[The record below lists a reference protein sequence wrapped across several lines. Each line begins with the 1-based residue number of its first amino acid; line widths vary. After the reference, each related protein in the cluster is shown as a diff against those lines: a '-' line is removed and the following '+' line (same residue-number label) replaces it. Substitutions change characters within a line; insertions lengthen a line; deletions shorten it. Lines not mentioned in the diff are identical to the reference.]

1 MNHGE
6 FYLKRLHSL
15 SGFFLLLFLCIHF
28 FLNSYATV
36 GSGAFNTA
44 ASFMQ
49 SLPHLTFVEILL
61 LGVPIAFHGIY
72 GLVIWYRGK
81 GNLGRYGY
89 FRNWMYFLQEI
100 SGAVLLV
107 FLIMHVWGT
116 RIAGALAG
124 ANVDFQWMTQHFGNP
139 LFLIVT
145 VLGVLAAS
153 FHGANGLWGF
163 LINAGILTGKKAQ
176 QVLGW
181 VCGLIFGVG
190 FLGFALTLMSFI
202 R

>member
-6 FYLKRLHSL
+6 FYLKRLHAL
-15 SGFFLLLFLCIHF
+15 SGFFLLLFLCVHF

-36 GSGAFNTA
+36 GSGSFNAA

-89 FRNWMYFLQEI
+89 FRNWMYFFQEI

-107 FLIMHVWGT
+107 FLVMHVWGT
-116 RIAGALAG
+116 RIAGAIAG
-124 ANVDFQWMTQHFGNP
+124 AVSRPAPSRSAAICASTPSTAKRNDRSAAT
-139 LFLIVT
+139 T
-145 VLGVLAAS
+145 VSSLRAGT
-153 FHGANGLWGF
+153 GA
-163 LINAGILTGKKAQ
+163 
-176 QVLGW
+176 VGW
-181 VCGLIFGVG
+181 LRRRELEGGRVWRRDIGTHAPVEGG
-190 FLGFALTLMSFI
+190 
-202 R
+202 

>member
-15 SGFFLLLFLCIHF
+15 TGFFLLMFLCVHF

-49 SLPHLTFVEILL
+49 SLPHLTFVEILF

-72 GLVIWYRGK
+72 GLILWYRGK
-81 GNLGRYGY
+81 GNLRRYGY

-107 FLIMHVWGT
+107 FLVMHVWGT
-116 RIAGALAG
+116 RIAGAMTG
-124 ANVDFQWMTQHFGNP
+124 AKVDFRWMTEHFADP
-139 LFLIVT
+139 LFLTVT
-145 VLGVLAAS
+145 VLGVLATS
-153 FHGANGLWGF
+153 FHGANGFWGF
-163 LINAGILTGKKAQ
+163 LINAGILTGRKAQ
-176 QVLGW
+176 RVLGW
-181 VCGLIFGVG
+181 VCGLLFCVG
-190 FLGFALTLMSFI
+190 LLGFALTLVSFI

>member
-15 SGFFLLLFLCIHF
+15 SGFFLLLFLGIHF

-36 GSGAFNTA
+36 GSAAFNTA

-49 SLPHLTFVEILL
+49 SLPHLTFMAILF
-61 LGVPIAFHGIY
+61 LGIPIAFHGIY
-72 GLVIWYRGK
+72 GLVLWYRGK

-100 SGAVLLV
+100 SGAILLV
-107 FLIMHVWGT
+107 FLVIHVWGM
-116 RIAGALAG
+116 RNAGAVAG
-124 ANVDFQWMTQHFGNP
+124 AKIDFSAMTRHLDNP
-139 LFLIVT
+139 FFLVVT
-145 VLGVLAAS
+145 AVGVLAAS
-153 FHGANGLWGF
+153 FHASNGLWSF

-176 QVLGW
+176 QVWGW
-181 VCGLIFGVG
+181 VCGLIFAIGL
-190 FLGFALTLMSFI
+190 LGFIMTLISLL

>member
-15 SGFFLLLFLCIHF
+15 SGFFLLLFLGVHF
-28 FLNSYATV
+28 FLNSYATL
-36 GSGAFNTA
+36 GSGAFNKA

-49 SLPHLTFVEILL
+49 GLPHLTFMEILF
-61 LGVPIAFHGIY
+61 LGIPIAFHGIY
-72 GLVIWYRGK
+72 GLVLWYRGK
-81 GNLGRYGY
+81 SNLGRYRY

-107 FLIMHVWGT
+107 FLVVHVWGT
-116 RIAGALAG
+116 RNIGAIAGAKI
-124 ANVDFQWMTQHFGNP
+124 DFSSMTQHFGSP

-145 VLGVLAAS
+145 LAGVGAAS
-153 FHGANGLWGF
+153 FHGSNGLWSF

-176 QVLGW
+176 RVFGW
-181 VCGLIFGVG
+181 VCALIFAIGL
-190 FLGFALTLMSFI
+190 LGFIMALISFL